1 MSTDKTSPVDS
12 AAADPTAPIHLDK
25 PHEAPVD
32 APPAAGEAVT
42 AVDPRLLVREQGFA
56 GYLSEFK
63 RKMKAG
69 DLGSLPVVVGLI
81 VIMAIFQS
89 LNSNF
94 LTAGNLSD
102 ISVAMVGTGMI
113 ATGIVFVL
121 LLGEIDLS
129 VGSVSGVAGATFAVL
144 NVTHGMAEW
153 LALVLAIL
161 TGTVAGAIHGF
172 VFAKIGV
179 PAFAVT
185 LAGLLFWN
193 GFMLQILGSNGTI
206 NLDSEGLVAKLTS
219 YYFSDVA
226 AAYGL
231 AVIAVA
237 AFFLSSLMDSR
248 RREAAGVPS
257 RPFSEI
263 VLRTVLLAIPAFGVA
278 AVYNQ
283 YKGLPLAVVLFLAVL
298 VITDFVLRRTAYGRK
313 VFALGGS
320 IEASRRA
327 GINVVMI
334 RTSIYAISGTF
345 AAIGGLFLASKIT
358 AANQGAGSG
367 ELLMNAIAAAVIG
380 GTSLFG
386 GRGRTWNALL
396 GVLVI
401 TSIQYG
407 LALQGIASPIQYM
420 ITGGVLL
427 ATVVID
433 AVTRKT
439 QKSAGRA

>member
-1 MSTDKTSPVDS
+1 MSIDKTSTSPEDHVVENPD
-12 AAADPTAPIHLDK
+12 AAPQ
-25 PHEAPVD
+25 
-32 APPAAGEAVT
+32 AVT
-42 AVDPRLLVREQGFA
+42 AVDPRLLVREQGFK
-56 GYLSEFK
+56 GYITEFK
-63 RKMKAG
+63 RKIKAG
-69 DLGSLPVVVGLI
+69 DLGAIPVVIGLAI
-81 VIMAIFQS
+81 IWIIFQS

-113 ATGIVFVL
+113 AVGIVFVL

-129 VGSVSGVAGATFAVL
+129 VGSVSGVAGAAFAVL
-144 NVTHGMAEW
+144 TVTHGMSAW
-153 LALVLAIL
+153 LAFVLAIL

-193 GFMLQILGSNGTI
+193 GFMLQILGDSGTI

-219 YYFSDVA
+219 YYFTDVA

-231 AVIAVA
+231 ALVVTVLY
-237 AFFLSSLMDSR
+237 FLSSYFGNR

-257 RPFSEI
+257 RPLSET
-263 VLRTVLLAIPAFGVA
+263 VLRTALLAVLSFAVA

-283 YKGLPLAVVLFLAVL
+283 YKGLPLAVVIFIAVL
-298 VITDFVLRRTAYGRK
+298 LITDFILRRTRYGRMI
-313 VFALGGS
+313 FALGGS
-320 IEASRRA
+320 VEASRRA
-327 GINVVMI
+327 GINVEMVRI
-334 RTSIYAISGTF
+334 SVFAISGGF
-345 AAIGGLFLASKIT
+345 AALGGLFIASKI
-358 AANQGAGSG
+358 ASANQGAGAG
-367 ELLMNAIAAAVIG
+367 DLLMNAIAAAVIG

-401 TSIQYG
+401 VSIQYG
-407 LALQGIASPIQYM
+407 LALEGIASPVQYM

-433 AVTRKT
+433 AITRKT
-439 QKSAGRA
+439 QKTAGRA

>member
-1 MSTDKTSPVDS
+1 MSIDKTSTPPEDHAVENPE
-12 AAADPTAPIHLDK
+12 AARGAD
-25 PHEAPVD
+25 V
-32 APPAAGEAVT
+32 
-42 AVDPRLLVREQGFA
+42 AVDPRLLVREQGLA
-56 GYLSEFK
+56 GYVTEFK

-69 DLGSLPVVVGLI
+69 DLGSIPVVLGLAI
-81 VIMAIFQS
+81 IWIIFQS

-113 ATGIVFVL
+113 AVGIVFVL

-129 VGSVSGVAGATFAVL
+129 VGSLSGVAGATFAVL
-144 NVTHGMAEW
+144 NVTHGMNEI
-153 LALVLAIL
+153 LALVLSIL
-161 TGTVAGAIHGF
+161 TGTVAGALQGF
-172 VFAKIGV
+172 FFAKIGV

-193 GFMLQILGSNGTI
+193 GLMLKILGDNGTI
-206 NLDSEGLVAKLTS
+206 NLNDNGLVAKLTS
-219 YYFSDVA
+219 YYFSNVA

-231 AVIAVA
+231 AIAVTVL
-237 AFFLSSLMDSR
+237 FFVSSYFGNK

-257 RPFSEI
+257 RPLSET
-263 VLRTVLLAIPAFGVA
+263 VLRTVLLGVVAFAA
-278 AVYNQ
+278 AVVFNQ
-283 YKGLPLAVVLFLAVL
+283 YKGLPLAVVVFIAVL
-298 VITDFVLRRTAYGRK
+298 FITDFVLRRTGYGRK

-320 IEASRRA
+320 VEASRRA
-327 GINVVMI
+327 GINVDMVRI
-334 RTSIYAISGTF
+334 SVFAISGTF
-345 AAIGGLFLASKIT
+345 AAIGGLFIASKI
-358 AANQGAGSG
+358 ASANQGAGG
-367 ELLMNAIAAAVIG
+367 GDLLMNAIAAAVIG

-401 TSIQYG
+401 VSIQYG
-407 LALQGIASPIQYM
+407 LALQGIASPVQYM

-439 QKSAGRA
+439 QKTAGRA

>member
-1 MSTDKTSPVDS
+1 MSSIDKTS
-12 AAADPTAPIHLDK
+12 T
-25 PHEAPVD
+25 
-32 APPAAGEAVT
+32 PPESHIVENPEAAGGADV
-42 AVDPRLLVREQGFA
+42 AVDPRLLVRERGFA
-56 GYLSEFK
+56 GYLTEFK

-69 DLGSLPVVVGLI
+69 DLGSIPVVIGLAI
-81 VIMAIFQS
+81 IWIIFQS

-113 ATGIVFVL
+113 AVGIVFVL

-144 NVTHGMAEW
+144 NITHGMTEW
-153 LALVLAIL
+153 MAFVLAIL
-161 TGTVAGAIHGF
+161 TGTAAGAIHGF
-172 VFAKIGV
+172 FFAKIGV

-193 GFMLQILGSNGTI
+193 GFMLKILGDNGTI
-206 NLDSEGLVAKLTS
+206 NLNSDGLVAKLTS

-231 AVIAVA
+231 AIAVTVLY
-237 AFFLSSLMDSR
+237 FVSSFLGNR

-257 RPFSEI
+257 RPLSETI
-263 VLRTVLLAIPAFGVA
+263 LRTALLAVVAFAVA

-283 YKGLPLAVVLFLAVL
+283 YKGLPLAVVIFIGILL
-298 VITDFVLRRTAYGRK
+298 ITDFVLRRTPYGRK

-320 IEASRRA
+320 VEASRRA
-327 GINVVMI
+327 GINVEMVRI
-334 RTSIYAISGTF
+334 SVFAISGTF
-345 AAIGGLFLASKIT
+345 AAIGGLFIASKI
-358 AANQGAGSG
+358 ASANQGAGG
-367 ELLMNAIAAAVIG
+367 GDLLMNAIAAAVIG

-401 TSIQYG
+401 VSIQYG
-407 LALQGIASPIQYM
+407 LALEGIASPVQYM

-439 QKSAGRA
+439 QKTAGRA